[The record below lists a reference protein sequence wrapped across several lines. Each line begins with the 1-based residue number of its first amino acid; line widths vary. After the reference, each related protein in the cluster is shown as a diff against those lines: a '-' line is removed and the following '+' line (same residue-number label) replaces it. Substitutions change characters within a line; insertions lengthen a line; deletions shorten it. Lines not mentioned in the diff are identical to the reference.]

1 MSKAVFELEKL
12 PAAVS
17 KEINV
22 VNVFFNKEKSFVKK
36 IPNEQTFLVL
46 KQKRYKRKKILPQRA
61 RLFKNEVDLAA
72 DKIKFADRPCFVSTN
87 FLESLNFEPTKL
99 YRAMKKNKV
108 RHEDMP
114 VQLSRRLL
122 RTKKTLVLPAHVNVT
137 VVTNSY
143 DVVHS

>member
-1 MSKAVFELEKL
+1 M
-12 PAAVS
+12 
-17 KEINV
+17 
-22 VNVFFNKEKSFVKK
+22 
-36 IPNEQTFLVL
+36 VL